1 MLTIIHGENII
12 ASRNFLFSSIQSAK
26 KKNQEIIKFNPQNL
40 TPEGLIT
47 AFEGSLFSQQK
58 LVVIEFLNT
67 LPSSLK
73 KQIISCINQHK
84 ENNNIIIFEKK
95 TVGNTWIRQ
104 FPGAVSRLFKPSP
117 IIFHF
122 LDSLGIKKNKK
133 QSLQFLNQLFNQK
146 ATGLVF
152 YFLAKRLEDLI
163 LVKEKKLESLSVK
176 TPWQKQ
182 KLIQQSQNFTQPQ
195 LINSLSQLAILDF
208 RQKTGQL
215 PCSFEFGLELL
226 VAKL

>member
-12 ASRNFLFSSIQSAK
+12 ASRNFLFSSIQNAK
-26 KKNQEIIKFNPQNL
+26 IKNKEIIIFNPQNL

-58 LVVIEFLNT
+58 LVVFESLSS

-73 KQIISCINQHK
+73 KQIISCINQHQK
-84 ENNNIIIFEKK
+84 DNNIIIFEKK
-95 TVGNTWIRQ
+95 TARSPWLRQ
-104 FPGAVSRLFKPSP
+104 FPDAVNRLFKPSP

-122 LDSLGIKKNKK
+122 LDGLGIKKNRK
-133 QSLQFLNQLFNQK
+133 QNLQFLNQLFTQK

-152 YFLAKRLEDLI
+152 YFLTKRLEDLI
-163 LVKEKKLESLSVK
+163 LVKEKKLASLSVK
-176 TPWQKQ
+176 APWQKQ
-182 KLIQQSQNFTQPQ
+182 KLVQQGKNFTQQQ
-195 LINSLSQLAILDF
+195 LTNLLSQLAILDF

-215 PCSFEFGLELL
+215 PYSIEFGLELL
-226 VAKL
+226 IAKL

>member
-58 LVVIEFLNT
+58 LVVIEFLNN
-67 LPSSLK
+67 LSSSLK

-84 ENNNIIIFEKK
+84 KNNDIIIFEKK
-95 TVGNTWIRQ
+95 TAKNTWLRQ
-104 FPGAVSRLFKPSP
+104 FPDAVSRLFKPSP

-122 LDSLGIKKNKK
+122 LDSLGIKKNRK
-133 QSLQFLNQLFNQK
+133 QSLQFLNQLFTQK

-152 YFLAKRLEDLI
+152 YFLIKRLEDLI

-176 TPWQKQ
+176 APWQKQ
-182 KLIQQSQNFTQPQ
+182 KLIQQSQNFTQQQ
-195 LINSLSQLAILDF
+195 LINFLSQLAILDF

-215 PCSFEFGLELL
+215 TCSFEFSLELL
-226 VAKL
+226 IAKL